1 MTGSLGPT
9 GKGEL
14 MASKGGAEQEPEAA
28 AKHEGFA
35 AEMVVVLSP
44 LNDPGSA
51 FTLFLTVV

>member
-1 MTGSLGPT
+1 
-9 GKGEL
+9 